1 MTPTQDELTPQE
13 LAKAELLRRGWA
25 ALPPEYG
32 IPDTPPSLEEARE
45 YCERLTETHY
55 ENFHVAS
62 WFLPKRLRPHFQSIY
77 AYCRISDDLGDE
89 VGDRD
94 QSLAL
99 LDLWGEELDACYA
112 GNARHPVFVA
122 LAATIRECN
131 IPKQPFAD
139 LLVAFRQDQIVIR
152 FESMAE
158 VLGYCRYS
166 ANPVG
171 HLVLYACGYRD
182 AEMFRLSDFTCSALQ
197 LANFWQDVRSDFE
210 RGRIYL
216 PREDMRSFVVGE
228 EMIASGLCTA
238 AFRDLIKYEVSET
251 RKMFAAGAPLIGMV
265 DSDLALDLDL
275 FTRGGLEIL
284 RAIEVQ
290 DYDVLRARPAISKW
304 RKAGLLLTAL
314 SGKLAGRGGKH
325 REGPQV
331 AA

>member
-1 MTPTQDELTPQE
+1 MCAVLDRLARSADLACYAYPRRADPAE

-32 IPDTPPSLEEARE
+32 IPDMPPTLEEARE
-45 YCERLTETHY
+45 YCKRLTETHY

-89 VGDRD
+89 VGNRE

-112 GNARHPVFVA
+112 GKARHPVFVA
-122 LAATIRECN
+122 LAATIRECD

-139 LLVAFRQDQIVIR
+139 LLVAFRQDQTVTR

-197 LANFWQDVRSDFE
+197 LANFWQDVRSDYE

-216 PREDMRSFVVGE
+216 PREDMRRFGVGE
-228 EMIASGLCTA
+228 ETIASGVSTA
-238 AFRDLIKYEVSET
+238 AFRELLKYEVE
-251 RKMFAAGAPLIGMV
+251 
-265 DSDLALDLDL
+265 
-275 FTRGGLEIL
+275 
-284 RAIEVQ
+284 
-290 DYDVLRARPAISKW
+290 
-304 RKAGLLLTAL
+304 
-314 SGKLAGRGGKH
+314 
-325 REGPQV
+325 
-331 AA
+331 